1 MDSYG
6 IEESEEPP
14 FMMIGNW
21 ARIAAYGWNR
31 FVKMVDPV
39 PPKRGPDL
47 DIHYPGVDKT
57 ECSDL

>member
-1 MDSYG
+1 
-6 IEESEEPP
+6 
-14 FMMIGNW
+14 MMIGNW

-57 ECSDL
+57 ECSDLWVQVFC